1 MKNVFVLVEEKKA
14 FPSMLQVAKHV
25 GKSRVFR
32 KDFEKLGLKEM
43 TEAEY
48 QELLNEGNE
57 PEAAVEVKAEEK
69 VETPA
74 AEVKP
79 EVVETETSEEE
90 EEDEVEEAPE
100 SEEEEVEEAPE
111 SEEEEVEEL
120 AETEEETSEEEE
132 KAEEVAGE
140 VEFSDM
146 EEFIEVMKGMSGEEV
161 IELAQSLG
169 VTWNE
174 HSHKGINRM
183 RASMAMREKYFPG
196 QKRPKIEKS
205 SWRNIPYKDLEALA
219 LQNNLTWTVTA
230 DEKINRMWVIDA
242 LKKAGIQSP
251 AAQK

>member
-90 EEDEVEEAPE
+90 EKDEVEEAPE
-100 SEEEEVEEAPE
+100 SEEEEAEEP
-111 SEEEEVEEL
+111 

-183 RASMAMREKYFPG
+183 RASMALREKYFPG

>member
-48 QELLNEGNE
+48 QELLNEGKE
-57 PEAAVEVKAEEK
+57 TEAAVEVKAEEK

-79 EVVETETSEEE
+79 EVVGPETSEEE
-90 EEDEVEEAPE
+90 EENEVEEAPE
-100 SEEEEVEEAPE
+100 SEEEEVEEP
-111 SEEEEVEEL
+111 V
-120 AETEEETSEEEE
+120 ETEEESSEEDE
-132 KAEEVAGE
+132 AEEVTGE

>member
-90 EEDEVEEAPE
+90 DEVEEAPE
-100 SEEEEVEEAPE
+100 SEEEEVEEP
-111 SEEEEVEEL
+111 

>member
-14 FPSMLQVAKHV
+14 FPSMLQVAKYV

-48 QELLNEGNE
+48 QELLNEGKE
-57 PEAAVEVKAEEK
+57 TEAAVEVKAEEK

-79 EVVETETSEEE
+79 EVVEPETSEEE
-90 EEDEVEEAPE
+90 EENEVEEAPE
-100 SEEEEVEEAPE
+100 SEEEEVEEP
-111 SEEEEVEEL
+111 
-120 AETEEETSEEEE
+120 AETEEESYEE
-132 KAEEVAGE
+132 KEEVEEVTGE

>member
-14 FPSMLQVAKHV
+14 FSSMLKVAAHV

-43 TEAEY
+43 TEAEF
-48 QELLNEGNE
+48 QELLKEGNE
-57 PEAAVEVKAEEK
+57 VQAEVEVKAEEK

-74 AEVKP
+74 AEVK
-79 EVVETETSEEE
+79 EAVVEPETSEEE
-90 EEDEVEEAPE
+90 EEQEVEEAPE
-100 SEEEEVEEAPE
+100 SEEEEVEEPSE
-111 SEEEEVEEL
+111 TEEKEESSEEE
-120 AETEEETSEEEE
+120 
-132 KAEEVAGE
+132 AEEVAGE
-140 VEFSDM
+140 FDFSDM

-251 AAQK
+251 VAQN